1 VVPDARDKGPGL
13 SGELRDDDPKKWIY
27 TEHAGVKHEIQRR
40 YLGAWLAILG
50 AMKPLLLFDG
60 FAGRGHYVD
69 GEPGSPLIFWD
80 RAVEA
85 VGRGR
90 PAEVEIDCVEA
101 NEANFKEL
109 GAAIADLDHQ
119 GVTIRAH
126 HGEFATQA
134 LAKAKALRGLPWVP
148 PVFWTA
154 DPYGFRGVPLGVLK
168 ELMALPRSEVMLTF
182 MVRDM
187 RRFLAEASHEAPLTE
202 LFGGDDWRACLEL
215 SPGEDR
221 EQKILLT
228 YSELVRRDVARF
240 ATPFRVFEDDRA
252 QTLYYLIHL
261 TNEPLGMRK
270 MKEAMVK
277 QSADMTFWPLTL
289 RAPDQIALDVAE
301 ADPYPTLQEYLVDHY
316 LGRAILFEELLNDD
330 YPRGVWVEPHYRAAL
345 GALAKSGRVEIGRSR
360 GTLSGRRPTGI
371 KLEDTVTFGDQQLSL
386 V

>member
-1 VVPDARDKGPGL
+1 L
-13 SGELRDDDPKKWIY
+13 NGELRDDDPKKWIF

-50 AMKPLLLFDG
+50 AMNPLLLFDG
-60 FAGRGHYVD
+60 FAGRGHYVG

-85 VGRGR
+85 VQRGR
-90 PAEVEIDCVEA
+90 PREVEIDCVEA
-101 NEANFKEL
+101 NESNFREL
-109 GAAIADLDHQ
+109 SATIADLDHPD
-119 GVTIRAH
+119 VSIRAH
-126 HGEFATQA
+126 HGEFAMEA
-134 LAKAKALRGLPWVP
+134 LAKVASLLALPWVP

-154 DPYGFRGVPLGVLK
+154 DPYGFRGVPLDVIK
-168 ELMALPRSEVMLTF
+168 EVMSLPRSEVMITF

-187 RRFLAEASHEAPLTE
+187 RRFLGEPSHEPALKE
-202 LFGGDDWRACLEL
+202 LFGGDVWRDCLKL

-221 EQKILLT
+221 EQKLLLT
-228 YSELVRRDVARF
+228 YSDLIRRDVARF

-277 QSADMTFWPLTL
+277 QSSDMTFWPLTV
-289 RAPDQIALDVAE
+289 RAPDQIALDVE
-301 ADPYPTLQEYLVDHY
+301 EPEPYPSLQGYLLDAY
-316 LGRAILFEELLNDD
+316 LGRSLLFEDLLNED
-330 YPRGVWVEPHYRAAL
+330 YPLGVWVESHYRAAL
-345 GALAKSGRVEIGRSR
+345 GAMAKVGRVDVDRSSR
-360 GTLSGRRPTGI
+360 GTPSGRQATGI
-371 KLEDTVTFGDQQLSL
+371 KLKDRIYFGDQQLSL